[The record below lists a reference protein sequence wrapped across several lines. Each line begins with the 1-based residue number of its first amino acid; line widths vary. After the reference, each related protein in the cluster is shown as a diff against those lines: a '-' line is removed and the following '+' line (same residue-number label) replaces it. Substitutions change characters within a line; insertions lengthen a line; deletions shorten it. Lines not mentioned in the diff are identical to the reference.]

1 MTKVTPFQSLWGRF
15 ALLALPLMILL
26 GTFLLALPAARLV
39 PINLIDLLFTATS
52 ASCVCG
58 LQTVDLQSFTLFG
71 QTVIFWLMQIGG
83 LGIITLSLML
93 VFVIAEVK
101 MSTHAVAEDIL
112 EIHKVR
118 DIKRALLFIVALTVT
133 VETLGALLT
142 FWQIR
147 PFYPLGQAVFYA
159 WFHAVS
165 AFCNAG
171 MSLFPNGLANFN
183 NNLIMLS
190 STTLLIFIGGL
201 GFITWHEQFN
211 ALRSWWQKRSFRLS
225 LNSRIALSL
234 SLILIVSGAL
244 LFWCLEHNNTL
255 KHDNW
260 LVSGMNALF
269 TAVSVRSAGFL
280 TVDIHALRLASIF
293 LIMILCFIGSAP
305 GSTGSG
311 IKTSTL
317 MIFLATTK
325 AVIAGRTNIEIRGRT
340 IPQSQVYKAMTIIVL
355 SLAWIA
361 FTTFCLLITEQNAD
375 FLSVVFEAASAFSVL
390 GLSLGL
396 TAKLSAIGKGF
407 ILLSM
412 LFGRIG
418 SLTLLLILLKKRETK
433 DFSYPEERVM
443 LS

>member
-1 MTKVTPFQSLWGRF
+1 MPKVTPFQSLWGRL
-15 ALLALPLMILL
+15 ALLALPLMILI
-26 GTFLLALPAARLV
+26 GTLLLALPTARLV
-39 PINLIDLLFTATS
+39 PIQLIDLLFTATS

-58 LQTVDLQSFTLFG
+58 LQTIDLQSFTLFG

-101 MSTHAVAEDIL
+101 MSTHAIAEDIL
-112 EIHKVR
+112 EIHKVK
-118 DIKRALLFIVALTVT
+118 DIKRALLFIVALTAI
-133 VETLGALLT
+133 VETIGALIT
-142 FWQIR
+142 FLNIR
-147 PFYPLGQAVFYA
+147 ALYPTGQAIFYA
-159 WFHAVS
+159 WFHAVA

-171 MSLFPNGLANFN
+171 MSLFPNGMNNFN
-183 NNLIMLS
+183 NNLTMLA
-190 STTLLIFIGGL
+190 TTTVLIFIGGL

-211 ALRSWWQKRSFRLS
+211 ALRSYWAKRSFRLS

-234 SLILIVSGAL
+234 TLILIISGAL

-255 KHDNW
+255 KHDNL
-260 LVSGMNALF
+260 LVSMGNALF

-280 TVDIHALRLASIF
+280 TVDIHALRLASIL

-325 AVIAGRTNIEIRGRT
+325 AVIAGRSNIEIQGRT

-361 FTTFCLLITEQNAD
+361 FTTFCLLITEKDAD
-375 FLSVVFEAASAFSVL
+375 FLSVLFEATSAFSIL

-396 TAKLSAIGKGF
+396 TAKLSLIGKCF
-407 ILLSM
+407 MLLSM
-412 LFGRIG
+412 IFGRIG